1 MGGWFDHTGL
11 PVVHPD
17 DVVTNDTIKNIR
29 KTFSKEKITQ
39 LAESIYAE
47 GLMHPPIVVETD
59 LGGGE
64 SQYELIAGAQR
75 LAAIKQIRK
84 EIDPSFMEEM
94 PYIQFDGN
102 LSDAVFANALENLDR
117 EDLND
122 VDIAEWLFER
132 VNGEDPIERSEISQR
147 LHRSEAWISQHVT
160 FVENACPMLIE
171 AVRTGMISF
180 SAGYE
185 LSKKS
190 KEVQER
196 FLKSNQKTWDKL
208 TAEDA
213 RNSDNP
219 DKTRKPTKKAIEN
232 RLSQVTRMLEGD
244 PNNAGLRGIEMTL
257 RWVTGLLTSVEF
269 DEVIRLTSGEEGEV
283 GEE

>member
-1 MGGWFDHTGL
+1 MGGWFDHSGL

-17 DVVTNDTIKNIR
+17 DIVTNDTIKNIR

-64 SQYELIAGAQR
+64 TQYELIAGAQR

-84 EIDPSFMEEM
+84 EIDTSFMEEL
-94 PYIQFDGN
+94 PVILFDGN
-102 LSDAVFANALENLDR
+102 LADAVFANALENLDR

-122 VDIAEWLFER
+122 VDIAEWLFDR
-132 VNGEDPIERSEISQR
+132 VNGDNPVERSELSQR

-160 FVENACPMLIE
+160 FIENACVMLIE

-196 FLKSNQKTWDKL
+196 FLKSNQNSWDKL

-232 RLSQVTRMLEGD
+232 RLAQVTRMLDDD
-244 PNNAGLRGIEMTL
+244 PGNAGLRGIEMTL

-269 DEVIRLTSGEEGEV
+269 DEVIRLTSGEPK
-283 GEE
+283 EEIE

>member
-1 MGGWFDHTGL
+1 
-11 PVVHPD
+11 
-17 DVVTNDTIKNIR
+17 
-29 KTFSKEKITQ
+29 
-39 LAESIYAE
+39 
-47 GLMHPPIVVETD
+47 
-59 LGGGE
+59 
-64 SQYELIAGAQR
+64 
-75 LAAIKQIRK
+75 
-84 EIDPSFMEEM
+84 
-94 PYIQFDGN
+94 
-102 LSDAVFANALENLDR
+102 
-117 EDLND
+117 
-122 VDIAEWLFER
+122 
-132 VNGEDPIERSEISQR
+132 
-147 LHRSEAWISQHVT
+147 
-160 FVENACPMLIE
+160 MLIE

-232 RLSQVTRMLEGD
+232 RLSQVTRMLENE

-269 DEVIRLTSGEEGEV
+269 DEVIRLTSESPDEEDGDE
-283 GEE
+283 